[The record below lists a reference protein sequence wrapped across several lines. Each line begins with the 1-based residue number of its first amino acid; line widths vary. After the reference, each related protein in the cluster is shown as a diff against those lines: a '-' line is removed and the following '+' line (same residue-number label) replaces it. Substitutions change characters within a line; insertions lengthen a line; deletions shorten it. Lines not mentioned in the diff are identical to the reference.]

1 MQTWMIFTP
10 AAVAL
15 VAIVL
20 TRKAALALLL
30 ACLTACL
37 VLAKGN
43 PLIGLRELF
52 VEHAFPAL
60 SGSWHIGPVIFT
72 LLLGAFAQLLER
84 SGGFSSLMQVGE
96 GGDIRGRQSKTLLG
110 VFGMGLLCFFDGL
123 ANAMLLGRVA
133 RPLVDR
139 LGMARQVLAYV
150 IDSTSSAVACVAFI
164 STWIATQ
171 LSLIGDG
178 LEGSGLEVT
187 PVDVYFRS
195 IPANPYCWI
204 ALAMVA
210 IVVAR
215 HWWIGP
221 MKYYVKNVEPVECE
235 DEQNHQGSWISVVVP
250 VLTLLMSVP
259 AAIYL
264 FQEGDDWSWANAFA
278 GSYVPHAMVLGGVV
292 ALVAASLCFP
302 RKRWG
307 ELGKHMHEGASSLL
321 PALLILW
328 LAWTLGSQFQALG
341 VAESMVTALDGNIGF
356 PWFPLLVF
364 ITAAGVSFLTGSS
377 WGTMGIFMPIVVPM
391 MVGLV
396 SGVDATEQIEWIS
409 YVVGAVFGGA
419 VFGDHCSPF
428 SDTTVVS
435 SLSAGCSTTSH
446 VSTQLPYALLSA
458 VLASVAYVL
467 MAFGVVAW
475 LSVLLAIGLLGGV
488 YLIFG
493 SRKS

>member
-84 SGGFSSLMQVGE
+84 SGGFSSLMKVGE

-221 MKYYVKNVEPVECE
+221 MKHYVKNVEPVECE
-235 DEQNHQGSWISVVVP
+235 DEPEHKGSWISVVVP

-278 GSYVPHAMVLGGVV
+278 GSYVRHAMVLGGVV
-292 ALVAASLCFP
+292 ALVAGVMWGSKTGVQFSL
-302 RKRWG
+302 
-307 ELGKHMHEGASSLL
+307 SLL
-321 PALLILW
+321 ALKALPVLILGGFTSIPGAIVGGLIIGAGEK
-328 LAWTLGSQFQALG
+328 LAEVYLSQI
-341 VAESMVTALDGNIGF
+341 IGGGIEG
-356 PWFPLLVF
+356 WFAFMLAML
-364 ITAAGVSFLTGSS
+364 FL
-377 WGTMGIFMPIVVPM
+377 MFRPQ
-391 MVGLV
+391 GL
-396 SGVDATEQIEWIS
+396 
-409 YVVGAVFGGA
+409 
-419 VFGDHCSPF
+419 FGDKIIER
-428 SDTTVVS
+428 V
-435 SLSAGCSTTSH
+435 
-446 VSTQLPYALLSA
+446 
-458 VLASVAYVL
+458 
-467 MAFGVVAW
+467 
-475 LSVLLAIGLLGGV
+475 
-488 YLIFG
+488 
-493 SRKS
+493 